1 MRAGLTFFDTALV
14 YHYLISYIE
23 VDSFI
28 SEAYGNG
35 ESERIIGRLI
45 KEETSEENKARL
57 YITTKCTSI
66 AIINA
71 PEPLNPCNPVLPF
84 PTRNGFFFFNPPVVE
99 HLKASLERLG
109 LDSVPLYQLH
119 SSISLNS
126 HEKIAI
132 GLAQCIKLGLA
143 KAIGVSNFSKDE
155 L

>member
-1 MRAGLTFFDTALV
+1 MKPTVTVNQKELLAVLSKKKRLKKIKL
-14 YHYLISYIE
+14 
-23 VDSFI
+23 DSTLPPNVRPLL
-28 SEAYGNG
+28 S
-35 ESERIIGRLI
+35 SMHQSL
-45 KEETSEENKARL
+45 
-57 YITTKCTSI
+57 
-66 AIINA
+66 
-71 PEPLNPCNPVLPF
+71 LNPCNPVLPF

>member
-14 YHYLISYIE
+14 YHYLISHIE

-71 PEPLNPCNPVLPF
+71 PEPFKSLYSQSSLSRPGMAF
-84 PTRNGFFFFNPPVVE
+84 FSSTRQ
-99 HLKASLERLG
+99 SW
-109 LDSVPLYQLH
+109 
-119 SSISLNS
+119 SI
-126 HEKIAI
+126 
-132 GLAQCIKLGLA
+132 
-143 KAIGVSNFSKDE
+143 
-155 L
+155 